1 MCVRGWEGSVVNTN
15 VICSL
20 NYLGVR
26 KSNYLSVRGSEFQGS
41 VACLQRCLIL
51 YLVSETLHGL
61 GPCVLDSQFFFFF
74 FNLIFAYL
82 FGCART

>member
-1 MCVRGWEGSVVNTN
+1 MCVCVRGWERRVVNRN

-26 KSNYLSVRGSEFQGS
+26 KSKYVSVRGSEFQGR

-61 GPCVLDSQFFFFF
+61 GPCVLDSQFFCF
-74 FNLIFAYL
+74 LIFAYL